1 VTPTELALATNHRQ
15 NQVALEAA
23 TALQLVDLF
32 RRLVDPADLAQ
43 TSVAWVPVAMNV
55 VEDSHRR
62 SNALARAY
70 IRTALLARLGTSPSG
85 RLPQPSVVAD
95 ALRTSLLFRG
105 PGIISRALARGGD
118 ITTAFRLATAEQ
130 ARAGSRHALNG
141 GRQTVDAYVAGERAA
156 GWRRITA
163 ASACSF
169 CSMLAGRGAIYSEA
183 TVGFQAH
190 DGCNCQ
196 PGIEYRA

>member
-1 VTPTELALATNHRQ
+1 MTPTELALARNHRQ
-15 NQVALEAA
+15 NQTALEAA
-23 TALQLVDLF
+23 LSIQLVDLF
-32 RRLVDPADLAQ
+32 QRLVEPEDIARS
-43 TSVAWVPVAMNV
+43 SVAWVPVAMNV
-55 VEDSHRR
+55 VADGHRR

-70 IRTALLARLGTSPSG
+70 IRTALLATVGTLPG
-85 RLPQPSVVAD
+85 GTLPQPGLVDD
-95 ALRTSLLFRG
+95 AVRTSLLLRG
-105 PGIISRALARGGD
+105 PGIITRAMARGTD
-118 ITTAFRLATAEQ
+118 IDAAFRLAATEQ

-141 GRQTVDAYVAGERAA
+141 GRDTIDQHVATNQAL

-169 CSMLAGRGAIYSEA
+169 CSMLAGRGAVYSEA

-196 PGIEYRA
+196 PGIEVRA